1 MPGKAGGVPM
11 SPDVIEP
18 LSRAMRGFG
27 ESLGKSAGVIEK
39 RIKDILEED
48 KKRKEKLE
56 EAAEAERILNNHYNV
71 KDEFIRVSEGFRE
84 RTDYENFDRD
94 GAKEED
100 RIRAQFGKEL
110 RTPREKLAFAQSFGS
125 MSSSLRETLF
135 NKKAQIITVNA
146 VAAWNRTYNE
156 SIDNYIA
163 TDDPNAKENIMYNLE
178 LESGVLVD
186 RGIIRPGDRDAA
198 INKFKSLADEVAV
211 RKAGLIDPLKAYG
224 LLMDSSQLTNIDPIR
239 RTQLTEHMESRV
251 RMEGSRLDK
260 LNTAI
265 QRENQANALDDFAL
279 GRLDMDG
286 LMKYRARD
294 AETGQPGL
302 SDAFFSSILEKVKRG
317 TDSPTDND
325 VFNRLY
331 TKDGLTLDDVEAE
344 ADSLSTR
351 DERTLMRR
359 VVSEAKEEER
369 ESRFYRRQE
378 EAEERRAISED
389 KRIAKERRAAWARIA
404 RSSLVKSMNEQGMD
418 AKEGTEVLKA
428 FQGYVDDPSIAPED
442 LPDMVIKLMESKK
455 GGVIKWFKGLY
466 STITGGE
473 SAKPEL
479 AQSYDLRP
487 DKTRKGP
494 GFLGELKR
502 PGGGVSTEISIGVNI
517 DGKETLIPTL
527 VPTLSK
533 SEIDYLLGGGEPTK
547 VIIDKA
553 VSHARKRMGEGKS
566 PFKESEVRPTRKSLD
581 DIFGGR
587 KEQLAPPVKK
597 PPSPM

>member
-18 LSRAMRGFG
+18 LSKAMRGFG

-48 KKRKEKLE
+48 KKRKDKLE

-198 INKFKSLADEVAV
+198 INKFKSLADEVAI
-211 RKAGLIDPLKAYG
+211 RKAGLIDPLRAYG
-224 LLMDSSQLTNIDPIR
+224 LLMDSSKLINIDPIR

-302 SDAFFSSILEKVKRG
+302 SDAFFSSILEKVKKGRDVV
-317 TDSPTDND
+317 TDPN

-331 TKDGLTLDDVEAE
+331 TNMDLTLEDVEKE
-344 ADSLSTR
+344 ADALSVG
-351 DERTLMRR
+351 DQKTLMRR

-389 KRIAKERRAAWARIA
+389 KRITKERRAAWARIA

-428 FQGYVDDPSIAPED
+428 FQGYVDDPSIAPEE

-466 STITGGE
+466 STIAGE
-473 SAKPEL
+473 SAKPEGTP
-479 AQSYDLRP
+479 AVP
-487 DKTRKGP
+487 KAKGTP
-494 GFLGELKR
+494 Q
-502 PGGGVSTEISIGVNI
+502 
-517 DGKETLIPTL
+517 
-527 VPTLSK
+527 
-533 SEIDYLLGGGEPTK
+533 
-547 VIIDKA
+547 
-553 VSHARKRMGEGKS
+553 
-566 PFKESEVRPTRKSLD
+566 RKSLD
-581 DIFGGR
+581 DIFGG
-587 KEQLAPPVKK
+587 KQVAPPVKK